1 MAHWQKEVIDT
12 GEESSMTLLF
22 RENYIR
28 LYEEKMKW
36 QPIVIISV
44 QPVEVKD
51 ILVFIKLR

>member
-1 MAHWQKEVIDT
+1 
-12 GEESSMTLLF
+12 MTLLF
-22 RENYIR
+22 RENYIF
-28 LYEEKMKW
+28 LYEEKTKW